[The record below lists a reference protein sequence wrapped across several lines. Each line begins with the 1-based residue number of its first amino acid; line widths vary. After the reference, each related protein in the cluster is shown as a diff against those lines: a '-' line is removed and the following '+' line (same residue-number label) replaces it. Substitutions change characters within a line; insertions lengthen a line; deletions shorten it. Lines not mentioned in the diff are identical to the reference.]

1 MLKHGEFVSP
11 AIALLE
17 GKEPAPNKVNDQA
30 LNGVL
35 ERFSKSKRASDDP
48 SALNNV
54 ATVFKDAIALQQAGA
69 SAQMRGFILMCALGA
84 AAIEIWVVPKMLGL
98 IVDIFQTWPQHWFLA
113 IEMAIAS
120 FLAFFVFPRWILT
133 FLSLDLFAPED
144 QPSVF
149 DRKHR
154 KVYRLFPPLDGS
166 ADTWWQRLSLKPI
179 ALQAVEYD
187 WACITAEH
195 RATLASSG
203 QTVSRQHSLTLVVR
217 DYRKAD
223 EKEGR
228 LLDEFDIGNSLGMG
242 ENTVPML
249 WEHIR
254 RFMEDGGPGVPQGE
268 QLQIFERPRS
278 LWQSMGVVSPFGP
291 KLGWWWRTNRFPT
304 ILLLLCFPFTLP
316 FFTLWAVCNWISHKT
331 MRKVIWPEEVLQ
343 RVGEATRS
351 AYGSEARNKE

>member
-1 MLKHGEFVSP
+1 MLKHGEFVAP
-11 AIALLE
+11 AIALLQ
-17 GKEPAPNKVNDQA
+17 GVEPAPNTVDDQA

-35 ERFSKSKRASDDP
+35 ERFRKNKRASDEP
-48 SALNNV
+48 SAMNNV
-54 ATVFKDAIALQQAGA
+54 VAMFKDAIALQQPGA
-69 SAQMRGFILMCALGA
+69 SAQMRGFALMSVA
-84 AAIEIWVVPKMLGL
+84 AGVV
-98 IVDIFQTWPQHWFLA
+98 VQTWALWMAVSSGILSVFTSWRHPFLA
-113 IEMAIAS
+113 LEMVVIA
-120 FLAFFVFPRWILT
+120 FLAFYVFPRWYLF
-133 FLSLDLFAPED
+133 FLRMDLFAPED
-144 QPSVF
+144 EPTVF

-166 ADTWWQRLSLKPI
+166 ADSGWQRMRLKPI

-195 RATLASSG
+195 RVTLASTG
-203 QTVSRQHSLTLVVR
+203 QALSRLHSLTLVVR
-217 DYRKAD
+217 DYRKPD

-228 LLDEFDIGNSLGMG
+228 LLDEFDVGNSLGMG
-242 ENTVPML
+242 EYTVPML

-304 ILLLLCFPFTLP
+304 VLFLLLFPVTLP
-316 FFTLWAVCNWISHKT
+316 FFTLWALCNWISHMT
-331 MRKVIWPEEVLQ
+331 MRKVIWPQEVLE
-343 RVGEATRS
+343 RVGRPLPVRKS
-351 AYGSEARNKE
+351 P

>member
-1 MLKHGEFVSP
+1 MLKHGEFVAP

-17 GKEPAPNKVNDQA
+17 GKEPVPNKVNDQA

-35 ERFSKSKRASDDP
+35 ERFSKSKRSSDQP
-48 SALNNV
+48 SAMNNV
-54 ATVFKDAIALQQAGA
+54 TTVFKDAIALQQAAA
-69 SAQMRGFILMCALGA
+69 SAQMRGVGLMSVA
-84 AAIEIWVVPKMLGL
+84 ACVAVEIWAIWEIISSGILRV
-98 IVDIFQTWPQHWFLA
+98 FTSWQHPFLA
-113 IEMAIAS
+113 LQMVVVA
-120 FLAFFVFPRWILT
+120 FLAFYVFPRW
-133 FLSLDLFAPED
+133 FLVFLRMDLFAPED
-144 QPSVF
+144 QPTVF

-217 DYRKAD
+217 DYRKSD

-228 LLDEFDIGNSLGMG
+228 LLDEFDVGNSLGMG

-331 MRKVIWPEEVLQ
+331 MRKVVWPEEVRQ
-343 RVGEATRS
+343 RVGGATRS
-351 AYGSEARNKE
+351 AGV